1 MARWLVERG
10 YDLYGKTDLRFIGFL
25 ENDCIQ
31 RELWQIW
38 RSPVVNE
45 RLLVGWRDTAGQKRG
60 KRHV

>member
-1 MARWLVERG
+1 MGLQRPWRPRIGAQAIEFQCLVG
-10 YDLYGKTDLRFIGFL
+10 PHRFVGFL

-45 RLLVGWRDTAGQKRG
+45 RLLVGWRETAG
-60 KRHV
+60 